1 MDVSR
6 IITAFAAAAALSL
19 SGALHADATL
29 QYTDSGEESSGST
42 LMIKGSQ
49 VRMEER
55 DADGS
60 TVYSLFDS
68 ETRTLVMVIDEERS
82 YAELTEDGL
91 RAQAGEVRAMQEGFL
106 EQMRQQM
113 EQMPPEQRSMMEQQM
128 RQMGIDAAMLSGED
142 SPVPDSSALET
153 RRTGTSDTIGG
164 VRCEGMEVLMDG
176 TRTNELCVA
185 DPQQL
190 GLSAA
195 DFATLRTL
203 FEFMQSL
210 SDIALSMGGPFAAE
224 MSAEMLPVVDGV
236 PVQVKNLHDGSVMTL
251 QSVSTDTLS
260 ADLFQVP
267 AGYQRVDPF

>member
-1 MDVSR
+1 MDLTR
-6 IITAFAAAAALSL
+6 IIPVFAAVAALSL
-19 SGALHADATL
+19 SGAIHADATL
-29 QYTDSGEESSGST
+29 QYTDSGEEGSGST

-55 DADGS
+55 EADGS

-68 ETRTLVMVIDEERS
+68 ETRTFVMVIDEERG

-91 RAQAGEVRAMQEGFL
+91 RAQAGEVRAMQEQFL
-106 EQMRQQM
+106 QQMRQQM

-128 RQMGIDAAMLSGED
+128 LQMGIDAAMLSGED

-153 RRTGTSDTIGG
+153 RRTGGSSTIGG
-164 VRCEGMEVLMDG
+164 VRCEGMEVLLDG

-185 DPQQL
+185 DPEKL

-195 DFATLRTL
+195 DFATLRIL

-236 PVQVKNLHDGSVMTL
+236 PVQVKNLQDGSVITL
-251 QSVSTDTLS
+251 ESVSTDALS

>member
-1 MDVSR
+1 MHVSR
-6 IITAFAAAAALSL
+6 IFPMFATVVALSL
-19 SGALHADATL
+19 SSVSQADAIL
-29 QYTDSGEESSGST
+29 QYTDSGESSGST

-55 DADGS
+55 EADGS

-68 ETRTLVMVIDEERS
+68 KTRTLVMVIDEERS

-91 RAQAGEVRAMQEGFL
+91 RAQAGEVRAMQEQFL
-106 EQMRQQM
+106 QQMRQQM
-113 EQMPPEQRSMMEQQM
+113 EQMPPDQRAMMEQQM
-128 RQMGIDAAMLSGED
+128 RQMGIDAAMLSGD
-142 SPVPDSSALET
+142 DAPVPDSSALET
-153 RRTGTSDTIGG
+153 RRTGTSGTIGG

-210 SDIALSMGGPFAAE
+210 SDIALSMGGPFAAD

-236 PVQVKNLHDGSVMTL
+236 PVQVKNLQDGSVTTL

-267 AGYQRVDPF
+267 DGYQRVDPF